1 MNDLQNQRQ
10 PEPLQDDLLEVDEA
24 QESDQVHYSEELNL
38 TVTAEEAGQRLDAF
52 LASRLSEH
60 SRSRIQQWIAS
71 GLVGPASNPMTKG
84 SASVVAGQTYVVRV
98 PLPQAVEDWQPEP
111 IAIDLVFEDEELLV
125 LNKPIHQV
133 VHPAAGNWSGTLLNG
148 LLYHWPELKTLPRA
162 GIVHRLDR
170 DTSGLMVVAKTLTS
184 QTSLVRQLQN
194 KSVFRHYLAVCWH
207 RPAAGHT
214 SNTSHAGLMKGRV
227 DAPIGRH
234 PNDRQRMAIVNGQ
247 NGKRALTHY
256 QVLDSGSLETQP
268 VRLLG
273 CRLETGRT
281 HQIRVH
287 LQFIGYP
294 IIGDPTY
301 HHGAPRQTR
310 PPISRQALHARC
322 LGLIKPSNGKA
333 LFFEHEPPQDFMDL
347 VQAAGMALPA
357 VDRSAAALAAEIGS
371 Q

>member
-1 MNDLQNQRQ
+1 MNDLQNQRH
-10 PEPLQDDLLEVDEA
+10 PEPLQEDLLEVDEV
-24 QESDQVHYSEELNL
+24 QESDGFHYSGELDL
-38 TVTAEEAGQRLDAF
+38 TVPADEAGQRLDTF
-52 LASRLSEH
+52 LASRLREH

-71 GLVGPASNPMTKG
+71 GLVSLASQAITKG
-84 SASVVAGQTYVVRV
+84 SAAVSAGQNYRVRV
-98 PLPQAVEDWQPEP
+98 PVPQTVEDWQPEP

-125 LNKPIHQV
+125 LNKPIRQV

-170 DTSGLMVVAKTLTS
+170 DTSGLMVVAKTPTS

-214 SNTSHAGLMKGRV
+214 GKTSRISFMKGRV

-247 NGKRALTHY
+247 NGKPAVTHY
-256 QVLDSGSLETQP
+256 QVLESGHLETQP

-287 LQFIGYP
+287 LQSIGYP

-301 HHGAPRQTR
+301 HNGAPRQAR
-310 PPISRQALHARC
+310 PPISHQALHARC
-322 LGLIKPSNGKA
+322 LGLIKPSNGKT
-333 LFFEHEPPQDFMDL
+333 LFFEQEPPQDFMDL
-347 VQAAGMALPA
+347 VQAAGMALPP
-357 VDRSAAALAAEIGS
+357 VDRSTAELPAEIGS

>member
-24 QESDQVHYSEELNL
+24 QESDQGHYSEELNL
-38 TVTAEEAGQRLDAF
+38 TVAADEAGQRLDAF

-71 GLVGPASNPMTKG
+71 GLVGLASNPMTKG

-111 IAIDLVFEDEELLV
+111 MAIDLVFEDEELLV

-148 LLYHWPELKTLPRA
+148 LLYRWPELKTLPRA

-207 RPAAGHT
+207 RPSRRWRRRREGVVAH
-214 SNTSHAGLMKGRV
+214 GR
-227 DAPIGRH
+227 
-234 PNDRQRMAIVNGQ
+234 
-247 NGKRALTHY
+247 
-256 QVLDSGSLETQP
+256 
-268 VRLLG
+268 RL
-273 CRLETGRT
+273 
-281 HQIRVH
+281 
-287 LQFIGYP
+287 
-294 IIGDPTY
+294 
-301 HHGAPRQTR
+301 
-310 PPISRQALHARC
+310 
-322 LGLIKPSNGKA
+322 
-333 LFFEHEPPQDFMDL
+333 
-347 VQAAGMALPA
+347 
-357 VDRSAAALAAEIGS
+357 
-371 Q
+371 